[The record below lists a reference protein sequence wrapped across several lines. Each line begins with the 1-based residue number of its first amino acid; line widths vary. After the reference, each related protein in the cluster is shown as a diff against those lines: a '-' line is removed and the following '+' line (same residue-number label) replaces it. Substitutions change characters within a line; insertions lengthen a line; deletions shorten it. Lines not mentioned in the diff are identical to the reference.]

1 METQSSEELANSHG
15 NIHMDSES
23 SQSAEVG
30 EFQEALTRQQKKRRR
45 QDVRRSVD
53 SESTHNGNDKRMKND
68 AETDVDERTERSRDL
83 ERRFQKWIEAAGVG
97 SYADLKKLMVLEKF
111 LEMMHP
117 ETKFKIQEAGI
128 KEKSR
133 SSTSSESEHGGA
145 KRETNRDPGNQESML
160 ICVFLL
166 HQHHRRSAL
175 RRGAA
180 DNKEDAVSCKQQVSP
195 PCNHT
200 PNLLELQLLTPPKAN
215 GQPAW
220 TKNPNI
226 AGVDVLQVDAASE
239 TSSMEHQRR
248 SGFSVS
254 VPDVERGGGK
264 SGGTTLEKGKQNGVG
279 GKRAPGSIP
288 PAGDHLR
295 NYAYEGDGSSPG
307 SLSSCL
313 ESCSGSAKFLGGFRE
328 VAHMLES

>member
-1 METQSSEELANSHG
+1 MS
-15 NIHMDSES
+15 DSLHLIS
-23 SQSAEVG
+23 NTTAMYHHCNLY
-30 EFQEALTRQQKKRRR
+30 F
-45 QDVRRSVD
+45 D
-53 SESTHNGNDKRMKND
+53 
-68 AETDVDERTERSRDL
+68 
-83 ERRFQKWIEAAGVG
+83 
-97 SYADLKKLMVLEKF
+97 
-111 LEMMHP
+111 
-117 ETKFKIQEAGI
+117 
-128 KEKSR
+128 
-133 SSTSSESEHGGA
+133 
-145 KRETNRDPGNQESML
+145 RDPGKVANVEVYRSSRAPPKTVL
-160 ICVFLL
+160 ICAFLL

-180 DNKEDAVSCKQQVSP
+180 DNKEDAVSCEQQVSP
-195 PCNHT
+195 PCNNT

-239 TSSMEHQRR
+239 TSSMEDQRR
-248 SGFSVS
+248 SGSLVPA
-254 VPDVERGGGK
+254 PDVERGGRK

-279 GKRAPGSIP
+279 GKRGTDSNP

-295 NYAYEGDGSSPG
+295 NYAYEADGSSPG
-307 SLSSCL
+307 SLSSLALLQYQCHYNMLSKTVTSGL